1 MANKDPF
8 SDAFFDNN
16 PVIVQMLGICSALAV
31 TTQLKSGLV
40 MAVALTLVITLSNL
54 SVSLLRNIIPSK
66 IRMIVELVIIATLV
80 IMADQLLK
88 AFLFDTSKELSVFV
102 GLIITN
108 CIVMG
113 RAEAF
118 ALGNTPKDSILDGLG
133 NGLGYGII
141 LILVSVVREIF
152 GSGKILGTQI
162 IPQSLYDMG
171 YINMGLLVLA
181 PGAFF
186 LIALIAWGQKQYLIT
201 KGRA

>member
-8 SDAFFDNN
+8 GDAFFDNN

-31 TTQLKSGLV
+31 TTQLKTGLV

-54 SVSLLRNIIPSK
+54 IVSLLRNVIPGK

-80 IMADQLLK
+80 ITADQLLK

-118 ALGNTPKDSILDGLG
+118 ALGNTPKDSVLDGLG

-141 LILVSVVREIF
+141 LVLVSVVREIF

-171 YINMGLLVLA
+171 YVNMGLLVLA

-186 LIALIAWGQKQYLIT
+186 LIALIAWGQKQVLIS